1 MLTAGDSS
9 RSNVSVM
16 HLIFRFS
23 TFFHRLG
30 LKLVD
35 VFLEMIPMFISENF
49 VRRHFVT
56 QI

>member
-23 TFFHRLG
+23 TFFHCLG